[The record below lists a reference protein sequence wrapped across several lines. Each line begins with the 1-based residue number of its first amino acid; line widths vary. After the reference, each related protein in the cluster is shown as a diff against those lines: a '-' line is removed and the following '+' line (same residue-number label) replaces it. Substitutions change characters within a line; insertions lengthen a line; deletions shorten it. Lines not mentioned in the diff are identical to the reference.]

1 MQLITHIRAGT
12 RIERALVLLNRIQ
25 VKYIEEFTS
34 REGLSRAGLI
44 ELMKINNPCMDLL
57 KSICSNLI
65 EPFLCPP
72 AISSF
77 YRSIRKAVCPA
88 ISITPKILWG
98 ILRSYLRHDTS
109 IDQVVLF
116 NQFANILVYK
126 SASIFSGSAFL
137 N

>member
-44 ELMKINNPCMDLL
+44 ELTKIKNPCMDLL
-57 KSICSNLI
+57 KSICSTLP

-72 AISSF
+72 AISLF
-77 YRSIRKAVCPA
+77 FRSIRKAVCPA
-88 ISITPKILWG
+88 VSITPKIMWG
-98 ILRSYLRHDTS
+98 ILRSYLRNDSS
-109 IDQVVLF
+109 INQVVIF
-116 NQFANILVYK
+116 NQYPN
-126 SASIFSGSAFL
+126 
-137 N
+137 